1 MVWCSVPELLCW
13 SSAPEDLENEDESD
27 KMGRKRGGWD
37 RKMVDVEVRNEGERK
52 MRELR
57 GAKELQSYK
66 V

>member
-1 MVWCSVPELLCW
+1 MLCW
-13 SSAPEDLENEDESD
+13 SSAPEDLENEDEDESD

-52 MRELR
+52 VKELR
-57 GAKELQSYK
+57 GGKELQSYK